1 MTAIRFSASVA
12 FVACASI
19 SMAQSG
25 LRPPSNHRNFVACP
39 IVRDTKTVPCWL
51 AESNGQTYYLGI
63 QQDISADVYPPQLG
77 HRVLVEG
84 VVKPGPALCG
94 GDVLSPVHVSP
105 LPEIDR
111 ACSTVLPAED
121 GIDAPPASRGPG
133 PAATHAGPRTYAG
146 PPTDGPTVVIPFDFD
161 SDFLP
166 LRNTTA
172 LERLA
177 TRLRASKKARLEV
190 VGYRATTLLSNG
202 QRLTEVAGI
211 AERRAAKI
219 GGMLKDLHVA
229 ESVAIR
235 AVEAPERANGVDD
248 PNRRRVVIRVLAK

>member
-1 MTAIRFSASVA
+1 MNATRSVA
-12 FVACASI
+12 GAVLVACA

-25 LRPPSNHRNFVACP
+25 VRPPPDRRNFVACP

-63 QQDISADVYPPQLG
+63 QQDIGADLYPPQLG

-84 VVKPGPALCG
+84 VVKAGPAVCG
-94 GDVLSPVHVSP
+94 GIVLSPVRVSP

-111 ACSTVLPAED
+111 ACSTVLPAEE
-121 GIDAPPASRGPG
+121 GIDAPPAPRGPG
-133 PAATHAGPRTYAG
+133 PAATHGGPRTYAG
-146 PPTDGPTVVIPFDFD
+146 PATDGPTVVIPFDFD

-166 LRNTTA
+166 IRNTTA

-177 TRLRASKKARLEV
+177 ARLRASKRARLEV

-202 QRLTEVAGI
+202 SRLVEAAGI
-211 AERRAAKI
+211 AERRAAKV
-219 GGMLKDLHVA
+219 GGMLKDLRVA
-229 ESVAIR
+229 PSIAIR
-235 AVEAPERANGVDD
+235 AVETPERANGVDD
-248 PNRRRVVIRVLAK
+248 PNRRRVVIRILAE